1 LNVTESSG
9 TKRPVSLQTY
19 QRLSSEVFPT
29 GESLKWFIRRNR
41 AELVQAGAIVMPA
54 GKKLAV
60 VDRFDQA
67 VQAIGERR
75 AKASPW

>member
-1 LNVTESSG
+1 MIETNEAR
-9 TKRPVSLQTY
+9 RPVSLQTY

-29 GESLKWFIRRNR
+29 EESLKWFIRRNR
-41 AELVQAGAIVMPA
+41 AELVQFGALVMPN

-67 VQAIGERR
+67 VQTIGERR
-75 AKASPW
+75 ARSAT

>member
-1 LNVTESSG
+1 MIESKD
-9 TKRPVSLQTY
+9 TRRPVSLQTY

-29 GESLKWFIRRNR
+29 EESLKWFIRRNR
-41 AELVQAGAIVMPA
+41 AELVQGGALVMPN

-67 VQAIGERR
+67 VDAIGRRR
-75 AKASPW
+75 AQEPRQ